1 MVLQPRRKTLP
12 ATQRRSR
19 NVALRNKPVPRRTD
33 TPGLPGWH
41 ADCRLWTRTS
51 GPRGHPRRPGF
62 EDPSKRPPGTA
73 RRLLATAITALLA
86 CACGAVAAA
95 SARGTAATA
104 TAATPAA
111 APATAPAV
119 LTDPLDSPRWGD
131 MQKEFFDAQP
141 VVFDARIKVSGPA
154 VAEDPL
160 NVPITVDAT
169 ALAGVEEMI
178 VFADFNPIVKAL
190 RFEPGTAR
198 AALGFRIKLQQSSP
212 IRAAVRTADGVW
224 RVGGAWVT
232 TTGGG
237 CTLPSLGSGS
247 PEWQERLN
255 EVNGR
260 LVIRI
265 KPNNSILT
273 GFTVRVSITMP
284 AMQAALLTGSGN
296 FTIRDLTGEKVE
308 LTLSGSGNF
317 VVDGKVT
324 ELTSELTGSG
334 NIQCEDLDAEV
345 VTAKLSGSGNINLNA
360 TRELDARLLGSGN
373 IRYGGSPATV
383 KETDSGSGEIIPL
396 R

>member
-1 MVLQPRRKTLP
+1 M
-12 ATQRRSR
+12 
-19 NVALRNKPVPRRTD
+19 
-33 TPGLPGWH
+33 
-41 ADCRLWTRTS
+41 
-51 GPRGHPRRPGF
+51 
-62 EDPSKRPPGTA
+62 RPPGTA

-95 SARGTAATA
+95 SAMGTAATA

-190 RFEPGTAR
+190 RFEPVAAR
-198 AALGFRIKLQQSSP
+198 ASLGFRIKLQQSSP

-260 LVIRI
+260 LWPRIGGGERLRMRIIHPMDTGLAAGIPAFHIDDIVIADESGHTLARI
-265 KPNNSILT
+265 QPLEPVAENPSFTLDFANVAPGTRLQVSGRDNN
-273 GFTVRVSITMP
+273 
-284 AMQAALLTGSGN
+284 GN
-296 FTIRDLTGEKVE
+296 RIDAW
-308 LTLSGSGNF
+308 
-317 VVDGKVT
+317 VT
-324 ELTSELTGSG
+324 
-334 NIQCEDLDAEV
+334 
-345 VTAKLSGSGNINLNA
+345 
-360 TRELDARLLGSGN
+360 R
-373 IRYGGSPATV
+373 
-383 KETDSGSGEIIPL
+383 
-396 R
+396 

>member
-1 MVLQPRRKTLP
+1 M
-12 ATQRRSR
+12 
-19 NVALRNKPVPRRTD
+19 
-33 TPGLPGWH
+33 
-41 ADCRLWTRTS
+41 
-51 GPRGHPRRPGF
+51 
-62 EDPSKRPPGTA
+62 RPPGTA

-95 SARGTAATA
+95 SAMGTAATA

-119 LTDPLDSPRWGD
+119 LTDPLESPRWGD

-260 LVIRI
+260 LWPRIGGGERLRMRIIHPMDTGLAAGIPAFHIDDIVIADESGHTLARI
-265 KPNNSILT
+265 QPLEPVAENPS
-273 GFTVRVSITMP
+273 FT
-284 AMQAALLTGSGN
+284 
-296 FTIRDLTGEKVE
+296 
-308 LTLSGSGNF
+308 
-317 VVDGKVT
+317 
-324 ELTSELTGSG
+324 
-334 NIQCEDLDAEV
+334 LDFAEV
-345 VTAKLSGSGNINLNA
+345 APG
-360 TRELDARLLGSGN
+360 ARLQVSGRDN
-373 IRYGGSPATV
+373 NGNRIDAWVTR
-383 KETDSGSGEIIPL
+383 
-396 R
+396 